1 MKIDYKNWTIG
12 LRTLLF
18 FSLCITNLG
27 EDFTGPIKNNRKLE
41 IFTLRNLLPEDKGL
55 YLHYSMLRYYFE
67 ILLDFCRVYPHLLK
81 PIDGGNYTASK

>member
-1 MKIDYKNWTIG
+1 MKIDYKNWIIG

-27 EDFTGPIKNNRKLE
+27 EEFTESIKNNRKLE
-41 IFTLRNLLPEDKGL
+41 IFTLRNLLPEDKGF

-67 ILLDFCRVYPHLLK
+67 ILLEFCRINQHFFK
-81 PIDGGNYTASK
+81 PVDEEN